1 MKKLYMSV
9 SKAFNNHFIEFLDDV
24 LSVLPGNKNIKTA
37 KFYTKNIIRLNPV
50 LLVKAWNL
58 YCVIPYSDKIKKGD
72 FSYFI
77 NKDYKSDIGVSQE
90 YNSGQVLEAIEEIRK
105 SASNLDD
112 ENQKK
117 IIKYVQ
123 NLSKLAIMYN
133 KK

>member
-1 MKKLYMSV
+1 MSI
-9 SKAFNNHFIEFLDDV
+9 SKAFNNHFTEFLKDV
-24 LSVLPGNKNIKTA
+24 TSVLPENKNIKTA
-37 KFYTKNIIRLNPV
+37 TFYVTNLNRINPT
-50 LLVKAWNL
+50 LLIKAWYL
-58 YCVIPYSDKIKKGD
+58 YCVVPYADKIEKGD

-77 NKDYKSDIGVSQE
+77 NKNYESDVGESVE

-105 SASNLDD
+105 AASSLDS
-112 ENQKK
+112 ESQNK

>member
-1 MKKLYMSV
+1 MSI
-9 SKAFNNHFIEFLDDV
+9 SKAFNNHFIEFLKDV
-24 LSVLPGNKNIKTA
+24 TMVLPENKNIKTA
-37 KFYTKNIIRLNPV
+37 KFYVTNLIRINPS
-50 LLVKAWNL
+50 LVIKAWYL
-58 YCVIPYSDKIKKGD
+58 YCVVPYADKIETGD

-77 NKDYKSDIGVSQE
+77 NKDYKSDVGESIE
-90 YNSGQVLEAIEEIRK
+90 YNSGQVLDSIEEIRK
-105 SASNLDD
+105 AASSLDS

>member
-1 MKKLYMSV
+1 MSI
-9 SKAFNNHFIEFLDDV
+9 SKAFNNHFMEFLDDV
-24 LSVLPGNKNIKTA
+24 MLVLPKNKNIKTA
-37 KFYTKNIIRLNPV
+37 KFYVSNLTRLNPT

-58 YCVIPYSDKIKKGD
+58 YCVIPYSDEIKNGD

-77 NKDYKSDIGVSQE
+77 NKDYNSDVGESVE

-105 SASNLDD
+105 SASELCDD
-112 ENQKK
+112 NQNK

>member
-1 MKKLYMSV
+1 MSI
-9 SKAFNNHFIEFLDDV
+9 SKAFNSHFIEFLDDV
-24 LSVLPGNKNIKTA
+24 LLVLPGNKNIKTA
-37 KFYTKNIIRLNPV
+37 KFYTTNIIRLNPS

-58 YCVIPYSDKIKKGD
+58 YCVVPYSDKIENGD

-77 NKDYKSDIGVSQE
+77 NKDYKADVGVSQE
-90 YNSGQVLEAIEEIRK
+90 YNSGQVLDAIEEIRK
-105 SASNLDD
+105 SASTLND